1 MRLSAFL
8 LAAGLLCGA
17 APLGAQGTDRT
28 GGQPCQWEEI
38 QSGRGVRYWWC
49 STTDDRDAI
58 SGPNEGD
65 IAYAQGDLSY
75 YDGEAWTTMATS
87 TTGLNDP
94 AGMNFDAFGRL
105 RTSAPYTLFE
115 SQSQYNASGL
125 LWEDVLTAGGTSTHQ
140 SASSTVRLRVST
152 SGDKVVRQTR
162 QYFRYR
168 PGKSQFVAITFQ
180 SDSTSDAD
188 VRRRIGYFDASNGAF
203 FEQVGTT
210 LKFCVRNGGS
220 DSCASQGSWNVD
232 DLDGAGASGYTLN
245 ILKSQILLIDLQW
258 LGVGRVRFG
267 FDIDGKAVLAHQVLN
282 ANTVTATYMATANL
296 PLRYEIEATGTVST
310 THDLYAICATVQ
322 SEGGFESELGYPRG
336 AGSATAISVTTRRN
350 VLAIRP
356 KATFNGIVNR
366 GLIAFES
373 AVQTATTNSAYC
385 ELIYNPTLGGSPS
398 WTSAGTNSIV
408 EYDVAGT
415 TITGGDVLA
424 GWFTIA
430 GTGSARGIGGKDLSQ
445 RLPLTLD
452 TAGANPIVLSV
463 ACTSFTG
470 TASVTTA
477 MNWRELW

>member
-1 MRLSAFL
+1 MRLSTFL

-17 APLGAQGTDRT
+17 APLGAQGSDRAT
-28 GGQPCQWEEI
+28 GQPCQWEEI
-38 QSGRGVRYWWC
+38 QAGRGVRYWWC

-58 SGPNEGD
+58 SPNEGD
-65 IAYAQGDLSY
+65 IAYAQGVLAY
-75 YDGEAWTTMATS
+75 YDGEAWATMAAS

-115 SQSQYNASGL
+115 SQNQYNTSSL
-125 LWEDVLTAGGTSTHQ
+125 LWEDVVTGGATSAHQ

-152 SGDKVVRQTR
+152 SGDKLVRQTR

-180 SDSTSDAD
+180 SDSTNDTD
-188 VRRRIGYFDASNGAF
+188 VRRRVGYFDASNGAF

-210 LKFCVRNGGS
+210 LKLCVRNGGS
-220 DSCASQGSWNVD
+220 DTCTSQGSWD
-232 DLDGAGASGYTLN
+232 MDRLDGTGSSGYTLN

-282 ANTVTATYMATANL
+282 ANAITATYMATANL
-296 PLRYEIEATGTVST
+296 PLRYEVEATGAVST
-310 THDLYAICATVQ
+310 NHNLYAICATVQ
-322 SEGGFESELGYPRG
+322 SEGGFEAELGYPRG
-336 AGSATAISVTTRRN
+336 AGSGTAISVTTRRN
-350 VLAIRP
+350 VIAIRP
-356 KATFNGIVNR
+356 KATFNSIVNR
-366 GLIAFES
+366 GLIVFES
-373 AVQTATTNSAYC
+373 ADLSAATNSAYC
-385 ELIYNPTLGGSPS
+385 ELIYNPTLGGTPS
-398 WTSAGTNSIV
+398 WASAGTNSIV

-430 GTGSARGIGGKDLSQ
+430 GSGSARGIGGKDLSQ
-445 RLPLTLD
+445 SLPLTLD

-470 TASVTTA
+470 TASVTAA